1 MKVLFWNIRGMGSHA
16 RKRQLK
22 ELLNNK
28 EVDIVCLQE
37 TKKELFTERE
47 LNSFQGGKNFS
58 WCWKASRGASGGILI
73 GVNSDLAEAIET
85 HVGAFFLSCV
95 LKIKKD
101 NFVWEIVCVYGPV
114 DNTLKNG
121 FLDELS
127 WHIQFRLHP
136 VLLGGDFNMY
146 RFASEK
152 SNGNLDLRCMNMFNN
167 FITGLDLRE
176 LHRIGPR
183 FTWTNKQ
190 DNPTQKV
197 LDRILVTDDWDNKY
211 PNSVLS
217 SILRVGSDHI
227 PILLDTC
234 EGNIERSRYFK
245 FESAWLAAE
254 NFKEMVTQKMP
265 TRDDSY
271 ILEFWNKKQA
281 ELTRFLKGWGIN
293 AHCERVRGKQV
304 LQKKL
309 EMIEAK
315 ALENELSP
323 DEWQERY
330 ALENNLEQLYEMEEL
345 YWHNRSGGQWIL
357 EGDRN
362 TDYCHRIANE
372 RKKRCSIT
380 SLMDGDTELT
390 SKEDLKNHIVNY
402 SKSLFRADPSLNI
415 HLSPNVW
422 EEEFFLKPKDR
433 EVLIRPFKLEELDKV
448 LKEAKL
454 NTAPGPDGF
463 SIPFYRAFWPHL
475 QNDIFEMLLMLHN
488 EELDLKRLNFGV
500 ISLIPKNNDPSD
512 IKQFRP
518 ICVLNDCFKFIS
530 KVVTNRFSEVANGV
544 ISPTQTA
551 FIPGRFILEGC
562 VIIHE
567 VLHELRIK
575 NLEGII
581 LKIDFEKAYDKVKW
595 DFLFEVMEKK
605 RFPPKW
611 FS

>member
-1 MKVLFWNIRGMGSHA
+1 
-16 RKRQLK
+16 
-22 ELLNNK
+22 
-28 EVDIVCLQE
+28 
-37 TKKELFTERE
+37 
-47 LNSFQGGKNFS
+47 
-58 WCWKASRGASGGILI
+58 
-73 GVNSDLAEAIET
+73 
-85 HVGAFFLSCV
+85 
-95 LKIKKD
+95 
-101 NFVWEIVCVYGPV
+101 
-114 DNTLKNG
+114 
-121 FLDELS
+121 
-127 WHIQFRLHP
+127 
-136 VLLGGDFNMY
+136 
-146 RFASEK
+146 
-152 SNGNLDLRCMNMFNN
+152 
-167 FITGLDLRE
+167 
-176 LHRIGPR
+176 
-183 FTWTNKQ
+183 
-190 DNPTQKV
+190 
-197 LDRILVTDDWDNKY
+197 
-211 PNSVLS
+211 
-217 SILRVGSDHI
+217 VGSDHI

-281 ELTRFLKGWGIN
+281 ELRRFLKGWGIN

-362 TDYCHRIANE
+362 TDYYHRIANE

-390 SKEDLKNHIVNY
+390 SKENLKNHIVNY

-581 LKIDFEKAYDKVKW
+581 LKIDFEKAYDKLKW

-611 FS
+611 ISWVKSCVMGGKVCVNINGERTDFFRTFRGLRQGDPLSPLLFNLVSDALAAMFDSAKKRGVLSGLVPNIFPGDHSSPVC